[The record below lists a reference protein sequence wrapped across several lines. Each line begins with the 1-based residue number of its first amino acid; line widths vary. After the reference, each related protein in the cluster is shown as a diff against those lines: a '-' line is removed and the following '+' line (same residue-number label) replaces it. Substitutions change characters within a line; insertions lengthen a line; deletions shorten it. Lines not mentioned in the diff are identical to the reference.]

1 MFFDSHYSLISFK
14 EKLSFLKDVLMTIAY
29 GTDHARFHAAHL
41 LFFYWPNISVL
52 KSDKPNTYCSFN
64 RESHLKPSFIFTYLF
79 YLARKPI
86 YCQSERCFD
95 KKSISNKVI
104 TDASFIMNIS
114 NNAPPLYLCNDCFRE
129 VPKFYQIFA
138 KEIMPPIDEVSAYCQ
153 NKVGFRKIR
162 KEN

>member
-1 MFFDSHYSLISFK
+1 MVLTMLGFMPPIYCFFFIGQKY
-14 EKLSFLKDVLMTIAY
+14 
-29 GTDHARFHAAHL
+29 
-41 LFFYWPNISVL
+41 SVL
-52 KSDKPNTYCSFN
+52 KSDKPNTFCSFN
-64 RESHLKPSFIFTYLF
+64 RESHLKPSFIFTCFL

-129 VPKFYQIFA
+129 VPKIYQIFA
-138 KEIMPPIDEVSAYCQ
+138 KEIVPPIDEVSAYCQ
-153 NKVGFRKIR
+153 DKVGLRKI
-162 KEN
+162 